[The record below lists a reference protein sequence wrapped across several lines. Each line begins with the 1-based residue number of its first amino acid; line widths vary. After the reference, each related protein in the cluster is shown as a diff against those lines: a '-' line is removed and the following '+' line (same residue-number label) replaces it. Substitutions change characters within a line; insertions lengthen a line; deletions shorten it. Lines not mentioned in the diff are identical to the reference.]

1 MHPLCK
7 ADYNMMCYETAI
19 SHMPILGLHPRLRIR
34 APPGFNTQ
42 GMECRVLY
50 PGDPS
55 DSTFKGQE
63 PTDGTPN
70 LRVKCH
76 LSPGKKADHHT
87 ETSQINI
94 PFQILGGFNWPCS
107 SGVGFWGESEHHRT
121 ESLSWS
127 EEGKDCDHRQKHQE
141 RLGVTKAQWFKKIQ
155 HEPTFPNQWL

>member
-1 MHPLCK
+1 
-7 ADYNMMCYETAI
+7 MMCYETAI
-19 SHMPILGLHPRLRIR
+19 SHMPILGRHPRLRIR
-34 APPGFNTQ
+34 APPHPGFNTQ

-63 PTDGTPN
+63 PTDGTPS

-107 SGVGFWGESEHHRT
+107 SGVGFWGSQSIT
-121 ESLSWS
+121 E
-127 EEGKDCDHRQKHQE
+127 QKAYPGAK
-141 RLGVTKAQWFKKIQ
+141 RARIVTTARSTKSALELRKLNGLKRSNMNPPSQISGFD
-155 HEPTFPNQWL
+155 